1 MQINGSFLSG
11 ETDVYAPTL
20 LYNRRSLFTR
30 IKFFAGLSQP
40 VKKMALK

>member
-20 LYNRRSLFTR
+20 LYDRSLFTG
-30 IKFFAGLSQP
+30 IQFFAGLSPP